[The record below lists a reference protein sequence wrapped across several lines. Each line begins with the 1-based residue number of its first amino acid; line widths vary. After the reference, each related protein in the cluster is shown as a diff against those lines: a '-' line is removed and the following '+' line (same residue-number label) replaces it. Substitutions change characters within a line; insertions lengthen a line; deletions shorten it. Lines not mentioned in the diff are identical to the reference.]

1 MLFNIVEYFLV
12 DNIYQVSDAGFKG
25 YKLAGNSERKKV
37 VWPGMER
44 IHKGRKLSKLWL
56 YSCYVLLSCVKVAAT
71 FTLPNWGYFQGVE
84 AILYWFPTK
93 HGLKKGQEIP
103 NKP

>member
-37 VWPGMER
+37 VWPGMQR
-44 IHKGRKLSKLWL
+44 IHKGRKLSKL
-56 YSCYVLLSCVKVAAT
+56 
-71 FTLPNWGYFQGVE
+71 
-84 AILYWFPTK
+84 
-93 HGLKKGQEIP
+93 
-103 NKP
+103 